1 MENSYS
7 KGGSPT
13 HFSEVRRNQI
23 LERIKSGEFRNARE
37 VMEEFGV
44 SKSTVR
50 LWNKRAGYHF
60 KTCRDVGD
68 EPYKGRTEGMDKTQQ
83 DKLKEKWKDHPFVEP
98 DPGVES
104 FKTEKDA
111 LEYYKLRAEYLENL
125 YMLADSPTEV
135 KKKVL
140 KQLDERIREKMA
152 KGETSV

>member
-13 HFSEVRRNQI
+13 HFSESDRNLI
-23 LERIKSGEFRNARE
+23 LERIRSGEFRNTRE
-37 VMEEFGV
+37 VMERFCV
-44 SKSTVR
+44 SQSTVCQ
-50 LWNKRAGYHF
+50 WTKRIGYHF
-60 KTCRDVGD
+60 KTYRDVGD
-68 EPYKGRTEGMDKTQQ
+68 ECLKERAEGMEKSQQ
-83 DKLKEKWKDHPFVEP
+83 DELREKWKDHPFVEP

-135 KKKVL
+135 KKKAL
-140 KQLDERIREKMA
+140 KLLDERIRQKMA